1 MDYNAKFRESLNKHL
16 FLEIEKKKLLEYFP
30 LNDMVLKED
39 FILLPINSQ
48 YIVNGSKAQENL
60 SMVYFIEGMF
70 YVLGAD
76 PSFKYNT
83 EYKAILSSNSVNSD
97 YIKSKI
103 AEYFKKEEFEKT
115 FILLR
120 GLLEINNDKEVF
132 RQAINVGE
140 LIRSRDNEFSNIQ
153 LALLENYKEYYQ
165 NDEYPDLI
173 EGLIAYSNGDLGL
186 ANIKLHNYIARGG
199 EEIEEIHGIL
209 EDIKEQLDYKK
220 ASELVASKPEESLR
234 ILLERLNLNPDD
246 PYLLYYIAV
255 AYRNLELYEKA
266 IYYLNEALAI
276 DSSFIDVINELG
288 INYAAIKNYD
298 MAIEFFRKAFEATRS
313 IDICCNLA
321 LCYYYNKDIEK
332 AKQHVI
338 IAEKL
343 DSNDEIL
350 ADIKELI
357 FKGEY

>member
-1 MDYNAKFRESLNKHL
+1 MDYNVKFRENLNRYL
-16 FLEIEKKKLLEYFP
+16 FLEFKTDKIAEYFP
-30 LNDMVLKED
+30 IKENSLKED
-39 FILLPINSQ
+39 FILLPISSQ
-48 YIVNGSKAQENL
+48 YIVDGDKVEENL

-70 YVLGAD
+70 YILGAD
-76 PSFKYNT
+76 PYFKYSSQ
-83 EYKAILSSNSVNSD
+83 YKIILSSNSVNSD

-103 AEYFKKEEFEKT
+103 AECFKKEEFEKT
-115 FILLR
+115 FVLLR

-140 LIRSRDNEFSNIQ
+140 LLRNRDIEFSNVQ
-153 LALLENYKEYYQ
+153 LALLENYKEYYP

-173 EGLIAYSNGDLGL
+173 EGLIAYSDGDLGL
-186 ANIKLHNYIARGG
+186 ANIKIHNYIARGG
-199 EEIEEIHGIL
+199 EATDELHGVM
-209 EDIKEQLDYKK
+209 EDIKEQLDYKR
-220 ASELVASKPEESLR
+220 ASDLVASKPEESLK
-234 ILLERLNLNPDD
+234 ILLERLALNPDD

-276 DSSFIDVINELG
+276 DNSFIDVINELG

-298 MAIEFFRKAFEATRS
+298 MAIEFLRKAFEATRS

-350 ADIKELI
+350 TDIKELI
-357 FKGEY
+357 FKEEI